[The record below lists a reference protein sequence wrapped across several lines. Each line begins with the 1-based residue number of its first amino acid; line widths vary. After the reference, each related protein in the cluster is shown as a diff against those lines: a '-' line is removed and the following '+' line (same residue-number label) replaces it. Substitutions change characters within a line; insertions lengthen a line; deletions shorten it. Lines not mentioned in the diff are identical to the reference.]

1 MAFVQ
6 ISRDSGYTDVL
17 RSYSILLNGQKIG
30 ELKNGET
37 KLMPIGEGKHTLI
50 AKIDWCGSESI
61 HFSISPGETVNFSVR
76 SNLRGWR
83 ILLTLFV
90 ILFSRNSYL
99 SLKQAS

>member
-1 MAFVQ
+1 
-6 ISRDSGYTDVL
+6 
-17 RSYSILLNGQKIG
+17 
-30 ELKNGET
+30 
-37 KLMPIGEGKHTLI
+37 MPIGEGKHTLI